1 MFGPHALEASSV
13 RRIPV
18 GAKGRS
24 AALSW
29 HLRSTYVLAGPS
41 CPPSKVTIRDEIVAR
56 AAGAVTLESR
66 GLTR

>member
-13 RRIPV
+13 RRISV
-18 GAKGRS
+18 GANGRT

-29 HLRSTYVLAGPS
+29 HLRSTYAFAGPS
-41 CPPSKVTIRDEIVAR
+41 CPPTKVTIRDEIVAR
-56 AAGAVTLESR
+56 VAGAVTLESR